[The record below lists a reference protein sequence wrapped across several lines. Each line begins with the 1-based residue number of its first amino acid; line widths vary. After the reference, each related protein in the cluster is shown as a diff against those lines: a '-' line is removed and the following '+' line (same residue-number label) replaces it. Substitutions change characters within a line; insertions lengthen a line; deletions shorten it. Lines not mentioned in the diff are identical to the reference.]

1 MKANVL
7 FFIHLTA
14 FLGAA
19 SGLSVG
25 PVRLCNEQRY
35 LHYSTPPSENTSLIE
50 CPYQLTAEEE
60 VKRVYWEMWDDAELM
75 GTYNWDPVDGG
86 KATGILEGVVEMTR
100 DDGGLQLTKLR
111 YDMAGDYLCGVELTN
126 GQNKSSSKEEV
137 LVVDNMGA
145 SWRVNHFG
153 NCGSA
158 ISFKTTAMYPE
169 PTLKAGMFSAELNE
183 YYEKITQWN
192 KIYHSNGSVTCFIEN
207 AIFKID
213 ENSPEEVFFKVDMG
227 VSKSDGMFISFNTIR
242 SFSSSWNE
250 HGCPDVKEKDHKG
263 VRYFPANNVACRG
276 GQKNMTEATVTCQDG
291 YRPAGSVSI
300 VVMRCNSTTRLWQL
314 EEGTT
319 ATSDD
324 LECVAE
330 YGDNGND
337 GNKEDFSTGCS
348 SPTLLS
354 ASLFGVVLLFIS
366 SRL

>member
-137 LVVDNMGA
+137 LVVDRREQPG
-145 SWRVNHFG
+145 RG
-153 NCGSA
+153 LLQG
-158 ISFKTTAMYPE
+158 
-169 PTLKAGMFSAELNE
+169 
-183 YYEKITQWN
+183 
-192 KIYHSNGSVTCFIEN
+192 
-207 AIFKID
+207 
-213 ENSPEEVFFKVDMG
+213 
-227 VSKSDGMFISFNTIR
+227 
-242 SFSSSWNE
+242 NE